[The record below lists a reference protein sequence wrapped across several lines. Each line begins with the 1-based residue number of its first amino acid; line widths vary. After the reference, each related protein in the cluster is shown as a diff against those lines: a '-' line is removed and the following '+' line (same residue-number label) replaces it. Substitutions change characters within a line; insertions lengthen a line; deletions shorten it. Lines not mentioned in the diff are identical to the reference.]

1 MTGEAAATVRT
12 DARPPES
19 SKHYAGWRVVAA
31 CFVMAVYAWGF
42 CFYGHGFYLAEMKAR
57 FGWPASVIAGATT
70 AFYLVSA
77 VLSAFVGDVMQR
89 FGVRRVALAG
99 IVLTGLSASLLPLVH
114 EPWQLYGAYGV
125 MTFGWAATSLTAI
138 TTLVGLWF
146 SLRRGLAISI
156 ALTGASFGGILIVPM
171 LAFLSVRYGFA
182 ASIWAVAGIGGALAF
197 LLAFVCLRGDPPF
210 ATGKAGA
217 NIASPASTR
226 ATLLRSGRFWAVSA
240 PFALG
245 FFAQVGFLVH
255 QIAML
260 EPVMGRAAAGVAVA
274 ATTAAAVCGRL
285 VLGAFVD
292 RVDQRWATGASFLSQ
307 AVALGIVWASR
318 DPVMLLGASALF
330 GFSVGNVIT
339 LPALII
345 GREFPAR
352 DFAMVVG
359 LSNAVCQIA
368 YSFGPGLLGALR
380 DATGAY
386 SAPLVLCLALDVL
399 AAGAIVLGRRKT
411 LFPART

>member
-1 MTGEAAATVRT
+1 MTVESATMAAT

-99 IVLTGLSASLLPLVH
+99 LVLTGLSASLLPLVR
-114 EPWQLYGAYGV
+114 EPWQLYAVYGV

-146 SLRRGLAISI
+146 RLRRGLAISI
-156 ALTGASFGGILIVPM
+156 ALTGASFGGILIVP
-171 LAFLSVRYGFA
+171 LLTFLSVRFGFA
-182 ASIWAVAGIGGALAF
+182 ASVWSVAGIGGALAI
-197 LLAFVCLRGDPPF
+197 LLALVCLRGDPPF
-210 ATGKAGA
+210 SPGKAGA
-217 NIASPASTR
+217 SGAPAATTR
-226 ATLLRSGRFWAVSA
+226 ASLLRSRQFWSVSA

-260 EPVMGRAAAGVAVA
+260 EPVMGRAAAGIAVA

-307 AVALGIVWASR
+307 AIALAIVWASR
-318 DPVMLLGASALF
+318 EPVLLLGASALF

-352 DFAMVVG
+352 DFATVVG
-359 LSNAVCQIA
+359 LSNAVCQIV
-368 YSFGPGLLGALR
+368 YSFGPGLLGVFR

-386 SAPLVLCLALDVL
+386 AASLALCLALDL
-399 AAGAIVLGRRKT
+399 IAAGAIVAGRGKT
-411 LFPART
+411 QFSGRT

>member
-1 MTGEAAATVRT
+1 MADSAMIQTGART
-12 DARPPES
+12 PES

-70 AFYLVSA
+70 AFYLLSA

-89 FGVRRVALAG
+89 LGVRRVALG
-99 IVLTGLSASLLPLVH
+99 GLVLTGFSASLLPFVH
-114 EPWQLYGAYGV
+114 EPWQLYGVYGV
-125 MTFGWAATSLTAI
+125 MSFGWAATSLTAI

-146 SLRRGLAISI
+146 STRRGLAISI
-156 ALTGASFGGILIVPM
+156 ALTGASFGGILIVPL

-182 ASIWAVAGIGGALAF
+182 ASVWSVAGIAGGLAV
-197 LLAFVCLRGDPPF
+197 LLALVCLRGDPPF
-210 ATGKAGA
+210 ASGGTGATA
-217 NIASPASTR
+217 ASPAMTR
-226 ATLLRSGRFWAVSA
+226 ASLLRSGRFWSVSA

-260 EPVMGRAAAGVAVA
+260 EPAMGRAAAGVAVA

-307 AVALGIVWASR
+307 AFALGIVWFGR
-318 DPVMLLGASALF
+318 DPLLLLAASALF

-345 GREFPAR
+345 GREFAAR
-352 DFAMVVG
+352 DFAVVVG
-359 LSNAVCQIA
+359 LSNAVCQIV

-386 SAPLVLCLALDVL
+386 AAPLALCLALDL
-399 AAGAIVLGRRKT
+399 SAACAIVAGRTKT
-411 LFPART
+411 QFSART